1 MKKNYLLLIVLVALT
16 SAIKAQAQE
25 PYIAFNDENKTATFY
40 YDTQKAERNGLDLG
54 TSLSDLGVRT
64 VEFDASFADCT
75 SITNTSFW
83 FMGCSKMSEIKGLQY
98 LNTENVTE
106 MTDMFNNCSKLT
118 SLDLSTFKTDK
129 LENMSGMFWGCYK
142 LESLN
147 MSSFNTANV
156 TNMMGVFAQCP
167 LLANLD
173 ITNFNTEKVTCM
185 NFMFNGC
192 EKLETL
198 DLSSFNTANVSE
210 MFSMFAG
217 CSNLTTIYV
226 GDGWSMEKA
235 LGEGG
240 MTFNMFGGCDKLAGG
255 SAFNSDI
262 TDGTGASTAGYL
274 TKKDDATAIQ
284 RLTATS
290 RTATAIYTLSG
301 QRLTT
306 PHKGINIIN
315 GKKVIVK

>member
-185 NFMFNGC
+185 NFLFNGC
-192 EKLETL
+192 EKLEAL

-226 GDGWSMEKA
+226 SDGWSMEKA

-240 MTFNMFGGCDKLAGG
+240 MTFNMFGGCDKLVGG
-255 SAFNSDI
+255 IPYDENVA
-262 TDGTGASTAGYL
+262 DGTNASTAGYL